1 MNQLPW
7 EWLQSFVAVA
17 RQGSLSRAAI
27 ELQSSQPTLSRH
39 MAALEQKLG
48 VSLFDRST
56 QGLKLTA
63 AGEKLIESSSAMLQS
78 AQQFQRIASGQ
89 QESLSGSIRISAN
102 EVVGLYYLPAIIA
115 KFNRQ
120 YPLLEV
126 EIDISNSVTSINK
139 RDTDIA
145 LRMFRPT
152 QPDLIAKKLQNISLY
167 FSASKDYL
175 RHYGEPQS
183 IDDCSQHWLIGFDR
197 DLTMLKALE
206 KTGWQIS
213 PVDFK
218 NRTDSLAMQIELARQ
233 GAGICVTHL
242 PIIERYTELQ
252 IILQDVPIPK
262 LEFWL
267 VCHADVQHNRKIR
280 LMMDFLNGSFSD

>member
-1 MNQLPW
+1 MNQLRW
-7 EWLQSFVAVA
+7 EWLQSFVVVA
-17 RQGSLSRAAI
+17 KQGSLSRAAI

-78 AQQFQRIASGQ
+78 AQQFQRIASGE

-102 EVVGLYYLPAIIA
+102 EVVGLYYLPLVITQ
-115 KFNRQ
+115 FNRQ
-120 YPLLEV
+120 YPQLEV
-126 EIDISNSVTSINK
+126 EIDISNSATSINK

-152 QPDLIAKKLQNISLY
+152 QPDLIAKKLKNINLH
-167 FSASKDYL
+167 FSASRSYL
-175 RHYGEPQS
+175 REHGEPHC
-183 IDDCSQHWLIGFDR
+183 IDDLRQHRLIGFDR

-206 KTGWQIS
+206 ETGWQIT
-213 PVDFK
+213 PADFK

-233 GAGICVTHL
+233 GAGICVTHQ
-242 PIIERYTELQ
+242 PIIERYMELQ
-252 IILQDVPIPK
+252 IILANAPIPK

-267 VCHADVQHNRKIR
+267 VCHADVQHNQKIR
-280 LMMDFLNGSFSD
+280 LMMDFLTSSFDG